1 MSFLDIVI
9 TFWSYVVWRLF
20 EVVVSHLR
28 LFYVLTIH
36 PKTLYVN
43 KIPNIDQ
50 YRSFKILNLLAF
62 LAERV
67 LCFLVTFFEAGLFKA
82 HLRLVKISFSS
93 VAQESKWLS
102 NVRVFYIQEYA
113 WAFYP
118 DPKIWTRKYKYG
130 FGSGY
135 MIKYL
140 LNLYYLEGQI
150 LVRICFLSETR

>member
-50 YRSFKILNLLAF
+50 YLSFKILNLLAF

-102 NVRVFYIQEYA
+102 NVEYFIFKNMLGHFIRIQISEPENTNTDSD
-113 WAFYP
+113 P
-118 DPKIWTRKYKYG
+118 DTW
-130 FGSGY
+130 
-135 MIKYL
+135 
-140 LNLYYLEGQI
+140 
-150 LVRICFLSETR
+150 